1 MEVGPNIRSTPAAG
15 GADEARHAMKQR
27 LLKRWEWPLALLLPV
42 VAFIADYDI
51 EELLGIVVG
60 GSFFLLLVVA
70 LRRM

>member
-1 MEVGPNIRSTPAAG
+1 
-15 GADEARHAMKQR
+15 MKQR